1 MTARNF
7 ELALRI
13 KADLDKAASDV
24 DALERGLGKVEGAGA
39 AAAKGLDKTATSSRR
54 LTDSQREMTAEVERR
69 SKLEA
74 DAATRNLAAAR
85 ELAAAHERIAR
96 KRADSTA
103 AFSAAAPEQLRT
115 PQERTEDIGQAQV
128 RRRDAELRMLEIN
141 RRADELQVQRL
152 MQMLERQREIT
163 AEVERRSTLETN
175 AIARNLSA
183 ARELASEQQRITQK
197 RADSIAAFSAATPEQ
212 LRTPQERTVDI
223 GAEQSRRR
231 DAELRMLEINRRADA
246 LEMKLTNTR
255 NGLNNATARGTQ
267 VSRAA
272 AISAGQTQQAMRQLP
287 AQITDITTSLASGMP
302 VWLVAIQQGG
312 QIKDSFG
319 GIGPA
324 FRAVTGAITP
334 MVAGFAVGAAAIG
347 TMAIA
352 AYQGYQ
358 QIRALEGGLIAS
370 GNVAGTTAG
379 QLAEVR
385 NEVGSATGAYANAQK
400 AVEAFASS
408 GKLGAGVMEDAA
420 QAAVNLAEL
429 TGRGIED
436 ITDQIIRVAKSP
448 SAAMLEL
455 NDQYHFLT
463 ASTYEQV
470 AALEKQG
477 QTQEAAKVLLAEL
490 AAVTEQ
496 RVEEMR
502 AKAGTLERAWNAVE
516 FAISSAWQRLKDFGR
531 EDNAYKL
538 GQVSE
543 DLERIGNEYRELG
556 GLPTLDKVL
565 ASPDVDD
572 RTKARIRLLRQEQ
585 AELQKTADADQKA
598 AAAKAEGQKLQDDTA
613 AGISRV
619 NQIMDRGRSKTELLR
634 SEITKLDAQFR
645 TFRAAAEKGGKPLDI
660 LQGVTFGTD
669 GKIAG
674 GAYDKALASLQDQF
688 KERTPRKAKPKKTE
702 GERAD
707 EAAQREIEN
716 LQQQVA
722 MLDALEEGETRAAEA
737 ARIRYEIEQGAYRN
751 ASPALKQ
758 QLQDNAQLLDSER
771 KKIDLAKELVDV
783 RLRTMQLQ
791 GRGDEATLQKT
802 IQNLEVIRRKLIEV
816 GDAAGVA
823 QIAKLMQLEQ
833 ANAQLQAVER
843 TFSAFN
849 GRIANEEQRINIARE
864 NGLTS
869 SIEAQRQLLD
879 LRQQEIAQIQ
889 LLLPQLES
897 AALAMEGFAK
907 EETLAKIDALKLKL
921 FELQTQGS
929 LVETTFRN
937 TFEAGLSDALTGLA
951 NGTLTLKQAL
961 TGLIQDL
968 ISGMARLAAQQL
980 ASMATAKVMALLF
993 RGKGQSADVGEG
1005 AGKLQA
1011 AALATGLAGGVIKFG
1026 ADSLSQAAKE
1036 LTTAATLMIVANSMG
1051 GFADGGW
1058 TGAGGKYQVAGYVH
1072 KGEYVQPSERLREPG
1087 ALSFMRMFHAQGMEA
1102 IDRWRGYA
1110 DGGLVGA
1117 RLLPTPRY
1125 SFAEGGLANGQMPA
1139 PQMNMRLI
1147 NLIDSE
1153 DLVGSYVESPSG
1165 EKTLLN
1171 FIGRNAGAIRQL
1183 VS

>member
-334 MVAGFAVGAAAIG
+334 MVAGVTLGAAAIG
-347 TMAIA
+347 TIAIA

-385 NEVGSATGAYANAQK
+385 NEVGGATGAYSDAQK

-408 GKLGAGVMEDAA
+408 GKLGADVMEDAA
-420 QAAVNLAEL
+420 LAAVNLAEL

-470 AALEKQG
+470 TALEKQG
-477 QTQEAAKVLLAEL
+477 QTQEAVKVLLAEL
-490 AAVTEQ
+490 SAVSAQ
-496 RVEEMR
+496 RVEALREQ
-502 AKAGTLERAWNAVE
+502 AGTLERAWNAVE

-538 GQVSE
+538 SQVSD

-565 ASPDVDD
+565 ASPDVDA
-572 RTKARIRLLRQEQ
+572 RTKARIRALQQER
-585 AELQKTADADQKA
+585 AELQKQADTQGA
-598 AAAKAEGQKLQDDTA
+598 
-613 AGISRV
+613 V
-619 NQIMDRGRSKTELLR
+619 
-634 SEITKLDAQFR
+634 TKQ
-645 TFRAAAEKGGKPLDI
+645 AAEARRIQDEGIKARASIDARIAASLNNEEKKKNALIQLERDYQKIKASDPTSSRL
-660 LQGVTFGTD
+660 TD
-669 GKIAG
+669 GSFENQVKRINE
-674 GAYDKALASLQDQF
+674 QF
-688 KERTPRKAKPKKTE
+688 KERTPRAAKPKKTE

-783 RLRTMQLQ
+783 RLRTMQIQ

-849 GRIANEEQRINIARE
+849 GRIATEEQRINIARE

-889 LLLPQLES
+889 LLLPQLEA
-897 AALAMEGFAK
+897 AALAMDGFAK

-1087 ALSFMRMFHAQGMEA
+1087 ALSFMRLFHAQGMEA